1 MKLLNAIAEL
11 ARKLQPCKHLRVRE
25 TMACD
30 AVCRECGQNIGF
42 IQNWR
47 DANKGNAES
56 SEIHNDPSDPL
67 SWNPRGND
75 RFTTRRV
82 G

>member
-1 MKLLNAIAEL
+1 MGFFNAIKAAL
-11 ARKLQPCKHLRVRE
+11 HPCKHLRVRE

-30 AVCRECGQNIGF
+30 AVCRDCGRNLGF

-47 DANKGNAES
+47 DANRGKRGA

-67 SWNPRGND
+67 SWNPRKSS
-75 RFTTRRV
+75 
-82 G
+82 